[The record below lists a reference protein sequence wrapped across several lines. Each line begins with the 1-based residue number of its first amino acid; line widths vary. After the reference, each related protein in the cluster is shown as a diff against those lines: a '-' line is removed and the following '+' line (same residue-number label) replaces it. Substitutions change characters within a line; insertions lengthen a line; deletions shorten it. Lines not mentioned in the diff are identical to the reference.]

1 MTISISISS
10 LARRLRL
17 QSMYVFFEVTKRKSI
32 LAASKELHMSQ
43 PAVTKAIQD
52 LEKHLEQPLFIRTS
66 QGVSLTEFGM
76 MFEKHVKVFMT
87 DLRHLNDDLTSWG
100 TGVSGRV
107 VLGTMLTASADFLPR
122 AIMRLKDF
130 APNVTVE
137 IKVGVNE
144 KLYPDLSQGELDL
157 VVGLLPA
164 TSTYPELEHCFLYN
178 ETLCAVVGRQNELAS
193 VLSNDWSSQDSL
205 HWIIPPTATAAG
217 LAARHFFELLNI
229 RPPTQVI
236 ESVSIMTNIGIL
248 MESDF
253 IALMPYSVARRF
265 VQLGLLI
272 ILPVADEITL
282 GQIGYTFTKNR
293 NLSPATQ
300 RFIDALR
307 YVCQHH
313 TKP

>member
-17 QSMYVFFEVTKRKSI
+17 QNMYVFFEVTKRKSI
-32 LAASKELHMSQ
+32 LAASKELYMSQ

-87 DLRHLNDDLTSWG
+87 DLRYLSDDLNSWG

-144 KLYPDLSQGELDL
+144 KLYPDLGQGELDL
-157 VVGLLPA
+157 VVGLLPT
-164 TSTYPELEHCFLYN
+164 TSTYTELEHCFLYN

-193 VLSNDWSSQDSL
+193 VLSNDWLSQDGL
-205 HWIIPPTATAAG
+205 RWIIPPSPTAAG
-217 LAARHFFELLNI
+217 LAARQFFELFNI
-229 RPPTQVI
+229 EPPTQVI

-248 MESDF
+248 MDSNF

-272 ILPVADEITL
+272 ILPVPGEIAL

-293 NLSPATQ
+293 ALTPATQ
-300 RFIDALR
+300 RFIDALQ
-307 YVCQHH
+307 YVCSHH
-313 TKP
+313 IKP